1 MLSDYTICLNQSV
14 GEGTFSVVKAFHK
27 RTHKPAVAKIMKL
40 NSHSIAQFTLECKI
54 LSKLNEG
61 RNPNIIKMYTYGVQ
75 NDTGII
81 VMERMDE
88 DLLDVILEKDL
99 TASQQ
104 MDIFHQICLGIKQCH
119 DNNIAHLDIKPE
131 NILVSTKDDGS
142 FIVKLIDFGG
152 AQFMKN
158 GKVTD
163 AAGTLHYLSPEIFH
177 HHRVDGRKADI
188 WSLGILMHVLSST
201 TWPYL
206 PSDSNRIGDVISKG
220 ELTYSGDLNQSQ
232 KKLITTL
239 LKRTPKRRPSID
251 DILGSEFLLPFSPLS
266 KSRSTSLRRNIPK
279 QLLRKF
285 LNHTL

>member
-1 MLSDYTICLNQSV
+1 M
-14 GEGTFSVVKAFHK
+14 G
-27 RTHKPAVAKIMKL
+27 
-40 NSHSIAQFTLECKI
+40 
-54 LSKLNEG
+54 G

-163 AAGTLHYLSPEIFH
+163 AA
-177 HHRVDGRKADI
+177 DI

-279 QLLRKF
+279 QLLRK
-285 LNHTL
+285 